1 LERTNLF
8 LLLVAVNH
16 IMELIDL
23 GLPSGTKWAS
33 CNIGA
38 NKPTEYGDYFAWGD
52 TSTKS
57 NYVGKTCETYDLDIY
72 SLKMEDYV
80 NRRNVLSDNYD
91 AAANIW
97 GERWRIPSGEQAQ
110 ELIDNCQWE
119 WVINYENSGV
129 NGRLGIS
136 KINGAKIF
144 LPAAGYAQNSNHL
157 MMGNNGGYWTGSPNM
172 VASNR
177 AWSIA
182 FDSNVINVFDH
193 GLRYY
198 GYSIRP
204 IYK

>member
-1 LERTNLF
+1 M
-8 LLLVAVNH
+8 AVEKH

-52 TSTKS
+52 TSAKS
-57 NYVGKTCETYDLDIY
+57 NYVGRTCETYDLDIF
-72 SLKMEDYV
+72 SLKMDDYV

-91 AAANIW
+91 AATYIW

-144 LPAAGYAQNSNHL
+144 LPAAGYAQSSNHL
-157 MMGNNGGYWTGSPNM
+157 MMGDNGGYWTGSPNM

>member
-1 LERTNLF
+1 MERTNLF
-8 LLLVAVNH
+8 LLLVAENH

-23 GLPSGTKWAS
+23 GLPSGTKWAL

-57 NYVGKTCETYDLDIY
+57 NYVGRTCETYDLDIY

-91 AAANIW
+91 AAAYIL

-110 ELIDNCQWE
+110 ELIDYCQWG
-119 WVINYENSGV
+119 WVNNYEGSGV
-129 NGRLGIS
+129 NGMLGIS
-136 KINGAKIF
+136 KINGAKVF
-144 LPAAGYAQNSNHL
+144 LPASGYAQSGNHL
-157 MMGNNGGYWTGSPNM
+157 MVGDNGGYWTGSPNM
-172 VASNR
+172 IASNR

-182 FDSNVINVFDH
+182 FDSNIINVFDH